1 MLEIG
6 KVQDKWAPILRGAEV
21 VAVLSASNWKE
32 EAVLTRGEVI
42 WNLRSRRGKRLFGT
56 LSTDPQV
63 SGTGEQAR
71 FLAEQTSW
79 WQGTWDRRAS
89 SAATT
94 AAVAGGAA
102 AAGSS

>member
-1 MLEIG
+1 M
-6 KVQDKWAPILRGAEV
+6 
-21 VAVLSASNWKE
+21 
-32 EAVLTRGEVI
+32 I
-42 WNLRSRRGKRLFGT
+42 WNLRSRRGKRLIGT

-63 SGTGEQAR
+63 SDTGEAR

>member
-6 KVQDKWAPILRGAEV
+6 KVKDKRAPILRGAEV

-42 WNLRSRRGKRLFGT
+42 WNLRSRRGEQLIRA

-63 SGTGEQAR
+63 SDTGEAR